1 MRSLSSRPR
10 PLLVPRVLS
19 PRGLGLRLGDGRA
32 PVHHARVRR
41 QLRPVADLLGR
52 RRHREV
58 LRMTISTP
66 LVRRL
71 ATSLIVVGVLAA
83 WLGQP
88 GPDRKVITVEFARA
102 GLNVRPGDEVRVRGV
117 PVGTIASLDIHEDA
131 YIARYRPSEIGR
143 AKV

>member
-1 MRSLSSRPR
+1 
-10 PLLVPRVLS
+10 
-19 PRGLGLRLGDGRA
+19 
-32 PVHHARVRR
+32 
-41 QLRPVADLLGR
+41 
-52 RRHREV
+52 
-58 LRMTISTP
+58 MTISTP

-117 PVGTIASLDIHEDA
+117 PVGTIASIDIDEDA
-131 YIARYRPSEIGR
+131 YIARYRLSADPDPPLAPPPPPSHVHKTPLGHTDVDI
-143 AKV
+143 